1 MKYLAKFFLL
11 FFLIISGSNLLVAQT
26 ASVKFE
32 VKVPPESVQNN
43 SSVFLTGSFNCW
55 NPNDSMY
62 IMQKTGDDLYS
73 LVIPVFEG
81 KKYEYKYTLG
91 DWNTV
96 ETSLNGSEI
105 KSRKMF
111 SKDGLVIKD
120 TVMKWKSPKV
130 SEKEDT
136 TFKFSKEQLIEMAE
150 LKAKVGDEIKA
161 KIKNTLGS
169 LKKAFENMLSEKPD
183 MKLRKK
189 YHEEAVKNINKI
201 LDMGADALWK
211 AASILTPEQKKAI
224 LNEMKTSKDPGA
236 LFDMFSK
243 FMSSPKK

>member
-11 FFLIISGSNLLVAQT
+11 FFLIIPGSNLLVAQT

-43 SSVFLTGSFNCW
+43 SSVFLAGSFNCW
-55 NPNDSMY
+55 NPNDSLYKMH
-62 IMQKTGDDLYS
+62 KTENDIYS
-73 LVIPVFEG
+73 LTIPVFNG

-96 ETSLNGSEI
+96 ETSLDGSEI
-105 KSRKMF
+105 KNRKMF

-136 TFKFSKEQLIEMAE
+136 TFKFSNEQLMELAK
-150 LKAKVGDEIKA
+150 LKAEVGSEIKV
-161 KIKNTLGS
+161 KMKNALGS

-201 LDMGADALWK
+201 LDMASDAIWK
-211 AASILTPEQKKAI
+211 AASILTPEQKKAL

-236 LFDMFSK
+236 FFDMFSK